1 MPGILIFDDD
11 PGINKS
17 LSANLELHGFE
28 IKNVENEA
36 QCFRAIEAFHPDVL
50 LMDISLPRT
59 DWQAICA
66 RIRASSPV
74 PIILVTPWEDEMD
87 RVRGLEAGADDYI
100 IKPYSFR
107 EFLARIRA
115 KLRRVDLDHQI
126 QQNEPTT
133 IGEITLDPDS
143 RQVYKS
149 AEKIELSR
157 REFELLAML
166 MRQAGQALSREELLI
181 KAWGEESVDDYRKL
195 FVYIHWLR
203 TKIEDD
209 PAAPRYIHNV
219 RRFGYRFTRPDEV

>member
-1 MPGILIFDDD
+1 LSGILIFDDD

-28 IKNVENEA
+28 IRSVENEA
-36 QCFRAIEAFHPDVL
+36 DCLRAIEAFRPDIL
-50 LMDISLPRT
+50 LMDISLPGT

-74 PIILVTPWEDEMD
+74 PIILITMREDEMD
-87 RVRGLEAGADDYI
+87 RVRGLEAGGDDYVT
-100 IKPYSFR
+100 KPYSFR
-107 EFLARIRA
+107 ELLARIRS
-115 KLRRVDLDHQI
+115 KLRRAHLDHQI
-126 QQNEPTT
+126 QQNEPIT

-149 AEKIELSR
+149 GEKIELSR

-166 MRQAGQALSREELLI
+166 MRHAGQALSREELLI
-181 KAWGEESVDDYRKL
+181 NAWGEQSVEDYRKL

-219 RRFGYRFTRPDEV
+219 RRFGYRFSTPDEA

>member
-1 MPGILIFDDD
+1 VPGILILDDD
-11 PGINKS
+11 PGINTS

-28 IKNVENEA
+28 IKSVENEA
-36 QCFRAIEAFHPDVL
+36 EALEAIESFQPDIS
-50 LMDISLPRT
+50 LMDISLPGT
-59 DWQAICA
+59 DWQGICA

-74 PIILVTPWEDEMD
+74 PIILIATREDEMD

-107 EFLARIRA
+107 ELLARIRA
-115 KLRRVDLDHQI
+115 KLRRIDLDHRI
-126 QQNEPTT
+126 QQNEPIT

-149 AEKIELSR
+149 VQKLELSG

-166 MRQAGQALSREELLI
+166 MRHAGQALSREELLI
-181 KAWGEESVDDYRKL
+181 KAWGEESVEDYRKL

-203 TKIEDD
+203 TKVEDD
-209 PAAPRYIHNV
+209 AASPRYIHNV
-219 RRFGYRFTRPDEV
+219 RRFGYRFTTPDEA